1 MKRRVRAASIFVL
14 VLAFSSAAAA
24 EEQPGGFPARS
35 FSALQPW
42 LTPGDRLIVR
52 DSSGKKTHG
61 RFVSLSGDELEIKRR
76 RWNFRTERRTWTE
89 GTVERIQHEDS
100 RWEGGVVGAAVG
112 LAAIVIM
119 VKSQCDERCLPFAG
133 TGVPLGALIGS
144 AIDGSINQ
152 TLYASPFVSRFSIA
166 PASGLHPAVVL
177 SYRLSL
183 AR

>member
-14 VLAFSSAAAA
+14 VLAFSSAVAAQERA
-24 EEQPGGFPARS
+24 EGVPARS
-35 FSALQPW
+35 FSALQPS
-42 LTPGDRLIVR
+42 LTPGERLIVR
-52 DSSGKKTHG
+52 DSSGRKTHG
-61 RFVSLSGDELEIKRR
+61 RFVSLSGDELEITRR
-76 RWNFRTERRTWTE
+76 RWNFRTERRTWAE

-112 LAAIVIM
+112 LAAVVIM
-119 VKSQCDERCLPFAG
+119 AKSHCDERCLPFAA
-133 TGVPLGALIGS
+133 TGVQLGALIGS

-152 TLYASPFVSRFSIA
+152 TLYASPFVSRFRIA
-166 PASGLHPAVVL
+166 PASGLHPGVVL